1 MNASQAERLCAVIEE
16 EILSF
21 KLKPGDKLDEARLA
35 ERYGTSRTPVREALR
50 QLSSAGLIV
59 LRPHRGAIVAKLGVR
74 ELIELLEVTA
84 ELEGACGRLAAKA
97 GLKSDFDAI
106 DHALDVC
113 RHNAVKNDIRGYQLA
128 NEAFHDAVS
137 RASCNNFL
145 IKMTEGVRKRGAT
158 YRRLDLERPNHLK
171 VSLEEHARIA
181 SAIRDGLPDEADRLL
196 QLHVLNIGTELARL
210 ISMVS
215 AVEATP
221 VAAAAGEALY
231 AEPLPPIQTLP
242 VK

>member
-21 KLKPGDKLDEARLA
+21 KLKPGDRLDEARLA

-59 LRPHRGAIVAKLGVR
+59 LRPHRGAIVAKLGMR
-74 ELIELLEVTA
+74 ELVELLEVMA

-97 GLKSDFDAI
+97 CLKSDFDAI
-106 DHALDVC
+106 DHALTLC
-113 RHNAVKNDIRGYQLA
+113 RQNAAKNDIRGYQLA
-128 NEAFHDAVS
+128 NEAFHDAVG
-137 RASCNNFL
+137 RASCNSYL
-145 IKMTEGVRKRGAT
+145 VKLTQSVRKRTAT
-158 YRRLDLERPNHLK
+158 YHRLDLERPNRIK
-171 VSLEEHARIA
+171 KSLEEHARIA
-181 SAIRDGLPDEADRLL
+181 GAIKDGLADEADRLL
-196 QLHVLNIGTELARL
+196 QLHILNIGAELARL

-215 AVEATP
+215 AVEKNP
-221 VAAAAGEALY
+221 AAAGEALY
-231 AEPLPPIQTLP
+231 AQPLALFESPA